1 MNKKMSAEELEQAG
15 YSYHHSAA
23 EKGYTRVEDI
33 GHIIPYKGRF
43 GMGYKRYIGSWR
55 GSTKY
60 TTIEYWTK

>member
-43 GMGYKRYIGSWR
+43 GEGYKRYIGSWR

>member
-1 MNKKMSAEELEQAG
+1 MNKKMSAEGLKQAG

-43 GMGYKRYIGSWR
+43 GMGYKRYIGAWR

>member
-1 MNKKMSAEELEQAG
+1 MNKKMSAEELKQAG

-43 GMGYKRYIGSWR
+43 GMGYKRYIGAWR

-60 TTIEYWTK
+60 TTIEYWIK